1 MTPHVRHTQDFEKLK
16 SFFQSA
22 SDLTLE
28 EKDLSVRGWNW
39 GKANFIGNAL
49 HFDVEGQVRGSYL
62 RDSFCH
68 RNVFFLLSQKSTVF
82 FQMTLV
88 LSSQQTAFEVPLN
101 NVSHCV
107 TAKNEVTLE
116 FHQNDDAAVSLYEM
130 RFHVPNDASAG
141 GDKEGEDKEDKDDP
155 VEVGEGHSNLGRVAL
170 WR

>member
-1 MTPHVRHTQDFEKLK
+1 MVRIFVTRFVTKMFF
-16 SFFQSA
+16 SFVTEVHCF
-22 SDLTLE
+22 
-28 EKDLSVRGWNW
+28 
-39 GKANFIGNAL
+39 
-49 HFDVEGQVRGSYL
+49 
-62 RDSFCH
+62 
-68 RNVFFLLSQKSTVF
+68 F
-82 FQMTLV
+82 FQMTLI

-155 VEVGEGHSNLGRVAL
+155 VEVGEGHSILGRVAL